1 MYHSM
6 LCTKYYKEIL
16 MTQSE
21 KIKLLIAY
29 LFGILGGTIIYFT
42 EKRDRFIRF
51 HAMQSILLS
60 IIPFALKIIRK
71 IITSILGYTIWQFS
85 PSLISWPLRMI
96 MGIVSSVSGIASL
109 VWLILTIICLM
120 HAFKGEMYKLPIIG
134 DQAERLTS

>member
-1 MYHSM
+1 
-6 LCTKYYKEIL
+6 
-16 MTQSE
+16 MTQTE

-29 LFGILGGTIIYFT
+29 LFGIVGGTIIYFT

-71 IITSILGYTIWQFS
+71 IVISVFGYTLWQFS
-85 PSLISWPLRMI
+85 PAFVSWPLRMI
-96 MGIVSSVSGIASL
+96 IGIISSISGIASL
-109 VWLILTIICLM
+109 AWLILTIICLM

-134 DQAERLTS
+134 DKAEHIAFQN